1 MKKNIR
7 QIDKRNKPPVKGI
20 DLEHALNFI
29 ELEHVGEKFM
39 YEQYTVRHISYTF
52 GSRPVLEEKVQQ
64 HCGGMTDPL
73 AKVQSLSEYVATEIL
88 WAGYYEHET
97 RRRLPAG
104 RNATEEEIIESG
116 YGWCNEQA
124 RVLCAL
130 TQVAGVSSRL
140 IFASNKAKTYGHVV
154 CEVLLP
160 EGWMLVD
167 QSFAYCFVMNNK
179 PVRAIDVFNNK
190 DVRSFFEPIYKELCQ
205 KLIKKIG
212 QEIVSVDFAMAAGI
226 NPLDGFSNIGFY
238 NCFIH

>member
-1 MKKNIR
+1 MKEKIR
-7 QIDKRNKPPVKGI
+7 QIDKRNKPLVKGS
-20 DLEHALNFI
+20 DLEHALNYI

-39 YEQYTVRHISYTF
+39 YEQYTARHINYTF
-52 GSRPVLEEKVQQ
+52 GSRPVLEAKVRQ
-64 HCGGMTDPL
+64 HCETAGDDL
-73 AKVQSLSEYVATEIL
+73 AKVRSLTKYVATEIL

-97 RRRLPAG
+97 KRRLSAG
-104 RNATEEEIIESG
+104 RNATEEEIIELG

-140 IFASNKAKTYGHVV
+140 IFVSNKAKAYGHVV

-167 QSFAYCFVMNNK
+167 QSFGCCFYMNNK
-179 PVRAIDVFNNK
+179 PVRAIDLFNK
-190 DVRSFFEPIYKELCQ
+190 KEIRSYFEPIYKELCQ
-205 KLIKKIG
+205 NLIQKIG
-212 QEIVSVDFAMAAGI
+212 QKIVSVDFAMAAGD
-226 NPLDGFSNIGFY
+226 NPLDGFSTIGFY